1 MATLALCE
9 TSLLPHPVVGPT
21 KDLAAIDAEWQKQLA
36 DKVIQGLCARPVSV
50 GRSSACLVH
59 IGGHAATISRKHA
72 DIVHVAN
79 GRCELRVLGMNGVRV
94 NGTLYLKGAV
104 VALSNDDE
112 LNFVG
117 IRFRFCSP
125 TASALAA
132 SNDGDAEDW
141 WPEPSSK
148 RALDTSNH
156 TLRAQHKRARLLA
169 NESESFFG
177 SADTLVNS
185 SEPGLFSAGDKQ
197 SLMTR
202 QLLDDLPP
210 SSPPPI
216 HFCSEPEEEYSDDLP
231 DSIDVV
237 SVTPALSQVATPLP
251 HTLQST
257 VSATSALS
265 QPTTPRPHTLQNTV
279 VLAQVKADPT
289 PVKAITTESVATS
302 PAKKSKAVKENTSP
316 EHTAKLGKH
325 SATLAKQRKKSSAGG
340 EQSKTKTPKT
350 KSKPK
355 SDDDMMASL
364 RELLGIVD
372 QSEGLADSID
382 SETEEF
388 LTVRPEQPISLP
400 SKAKLL
406 DVVIETMVF
415 SARTSHT
422 VSDLLRDIAHVD
434 SEDTDARAWRHHL
447 TWTLFHNKC
456 FGRVERRVKDA
467 SDRRAEDRWY
477 YDAAKDEC
485 VERRENFGGL
495 VRTAR
500 RCTLRDTQYF
510 FKQVPKL
517 PSFRYR

>member
-1 MATLALCE
+1 MATLALCGA
-9 TSLLPHPVVGPT
+9 SLSLQPVPGPT

-50 GRSSACLVH
+50 GRSSACLVQ

-94 NGTLYLKGAV
+94 NGTLYLKGAA
-104 VALSNDDE
+104 VALSDDDE

-117 IRFRFCSP
+117 IRFRFRTP
-125 TASALAA
+125 KTSALAA

-141 WPEPSSK
+141 WPEPSAK

-156 TLRAQHKRARLLA
+156 TLRVQHKRARLLA

-216 HFCSEPEEEYSDDLP
+216 HSLNDMFCSEPEEDYSDDLP
-231 DSIDVV
+231 DSVDVV
-237 SVTPALSQVATPLP
+237 SVTPALSQAATPLP
-251 HTLQST
+251 HTLQNA
-257 VSATSALS
+257 VSVTPALS
-265 QPTTPRPHTLQNTV
+265 QPTTPQPHTLQNTV
-279 VLAQVKADPT
+279 ALTPVKSDSM
-289 PVKAITTESVATS
+289 PVKAIATESVGAIST
-302 PAKKSKAVKENTSP
+302 KKSKAVKENTEP
-316 EHTAKLGKH
+316 AHTAKLGKQ
-325 SATLAKQRKKSSAGG
+325 SVTPAKQRK
-340 EQSKTKTPKT
+340 T
-350 KSKPK
+350 KSLKAKNKPK